1 MVNLDSTKYA
11 NLPNRT
17 NQHNASSSRV
27 DAEVTE
33 KSSSIQ
39 SITATEKRSRTP
51 LSWNIEE
58 FEAQGQAGLQIL
70 VWEKRHESDTSDR
83 HEVSN
88 LAGNSQP
95 TAEKERHSQDKSV
108 QNFEDARY
116 QPVVNLT
123 RLELPKASENEQQQI
138 SQGGQELQAE
148 IGKANYRPDF
158 NRTWAQPMED
168 DIETRDEQPHASLIN
183 ATHQTP
189 PPPDSPEF
197 SGYQGMEIDEQ
208 SASETNQQNAT
219 GKFSNAESEM
229 ANEKAHQGQQHQRA
243 RRHGCRTPK
252 RMRKTHF

>member
-17 NQHNASSSRV
+17 NQHNASGSRV

-39 SITATEKRSRTP
+39 SITATKKRSRTP

-83 HEVSN
+83 HEDSN

-95 TAEKERHSQDKSV
+95 TAEKERHSQNKSV

-197 SGYQGMEIDEQ
+197 SGYQEMEIDEQ

-219 GKFSNAESEM
+219 RKQM
-229 ANEKAHQGQQHQRA
+229 
-243 RRHGCRTPK
+243 RRHIKVSSISELVVMDAGHLK
-252 RMRKTHF
+252 E